1 MMASVQGSLGVQRGD
16 LIITFLLFLN
26 QTDAEAPDGEC
37 MKRIDIRNVAIIAH
51 VDHGKTTL
59 VDEMMRQSGLFR
71 SAELERLE
79 GGQHGLILDSNPIER
94 ERGITILAKN
104 IALTWGGVKVNI
116 IDTPGHADFGGE
128 VERVLRRADGAL
140 LLVDAAEGPLP
151 QTRFVLRKAFE
162 CGLRPIVVINKTD
175 RADARPT
182 EVLNEVFDLF
192 VELGADDATLD
203 FPTIY
208 ASGRQGVA
216 TLDLGIPAE
225 NLQPLFDTILS
236 RVPVSEVNVDAPLQM
251 LVVTL
256 DWSDYVGR
264 IAIGRVFAGKILKGQ
279 RVAVLKRDGRRA
291 DDTVAQLYMFDRL
304 GRVECDEV
312 TAGDICAVVGL
323 EGIDIGD
330 TIADPENAAAL
341 PPIQVDEP
349 TLDMVFRINDS
360 PFAGQEGEYVTS
372 RQLRDRLMK
381 ELESNVALRVTASE
395 EKRDEFHVSG
405 RGLLHLGILLENM
418 RREGYELSVGKP
430 RVITKEVNGQ
440 TMEPIEYL
448 VVDVPPSALGSVM
461 ELVGNRRG
469 ECLKLDAKGDTTHV
483 EFTIPAR
490 GLIGLRTRLLN
501 ATSGQAIMHH
511 TFYDYQPVR
520 GAVPGR
526 LNGVMVST
534 ETGRSTAYALE
545 NLQERGTLFISAGEQ
560 VYEGQIVG
568 EHCRDND
575 LPVNVCREK
584 KLTNIRA
591 STAEKTILLKAPRQT
606 TLELALEYIE
616 EDELVEVTPASV
628 RLRKILL
635 KESDRRRYARRE
647 P

>member
-1 MMASVQGSLGVQRGD
+1 
-16 LIITFLLFLN
+16 
-26 QTDAEAPDGEC
+26 
-37 MKRIDIRNVAIIAH
+37 MKRSDIRNIAIIAH

-79 GGQHGLILDSNPIER
+79 GGQHGLILDSNPLER

-104 IALTWGGVKVNI
+104 IALTVAGIKINI

-128 VERVLRRADGAL
+128 VERVLRMADGAL

-162 CGLRPIVVINKTD
+162 CGLRPIVVINKID
-175 RADARPT
+175 RGDARPHD
-182 EVLNEVFDLF
+182 VLNEVFDLF

-208 ASGRQGVA
+208 ASGRRGIA
-216 TLDLGIPAE
+216 TLDLSIPAE
-225 NLQPLFDTILS
+225 NLQPLFATILKH
-236 RVPVSEVNVDAPLQM
+236 VPTTEVDAGATLQM

-264 IAIGRVFAGKILKGQ
+264 IAVGRVFAGTIRKGQ
-279 RVAVLKRDGRRA
+279 RIALLKRDGRST
-291 DDTVAQLYMFDRL
+291 DDTVAQLYFFDRL
-304 GRVECDEV
+304 GRIETDAVG
-312 TAGDICAVVGL
+312 AGDICAVVGL
-323 EGIDIGD
+323 EGVDIGD
-330 TIADPENAAAL
+330 TIADIENPVAL

-349 TLDMVFRINDS
+349 TLDMIFRINDS
-360 PFAGQEGEYVTS
+360 PFAGQEGTYVTS

-381 ELESNVALRVTASE
+381 ELESNVALRVVPSE

-418 RREGYELSVGKP
+418 RREGFELSVGKP
-430 RVITKEVNGQ
+430 RVINKEVNGQ

-448 VVDVPPSALGSVM
+448 TIDVPPSALGAVM

-469 ECLKLDAKGDTTHV
+469 ECLKLDSRGDTTHV

-511 TFYDYQPVR
+511 NFYDYQPIR
-520 GAVPGR
+520 GGIGAR
-526 LNGVMVST
+526 LNGVLVST
-534 ETGRSTAYALE
+534 DTGRSTAYALE
-545 NLQERGTLFISAGEQ
+545 NLQERGTLFVGAAAQ
-560 VYEGQIVG
+560 VYEGQVVG

-584 KLTNIRA
+584 KLTNIRSA
-591 STAEKTILLKAPRQT
+591 TAEKTILLKPPRQM

-616 EDELVEVTPASV
+616 EDELVEITPSSI
-628 RLRKILL
+628 RLRKLLL
-635 KESDRRRYARRE
+635 KESDRRKFARQNA
-647 P
+647 